1 MLSPKELKLTAA
13 KRIGIMVDGLYEFFI
28 PRTKESSFWTINI
41 PSFNKFSAGDMCS
54 TDNTDILT
62 TNFNKINFAE
72 LWHARLGHP
81 ERDVYEV
88 ASKMADL
95 PLLPFQVTRVC
106 PTCTVSPRINKPKL
120 NIIEIHLQLR

>member
-1 MLSPKELKLTAA
+1 
-13 KRIGIMVDGLYEFFI
+13 MVDGPCEFFI
-28 PRTKESSFWTINI
+28 PSNTETSFWIVDI
-41 PSFNKFSAGDMCS
+41 PFFNDYITGGILS
-54 TDNTDILT
+54 TDNTNIITIKSDLM
-62 TNFNKINFAE
+62 NSAE

-81 ERDVYEV
+81 GIGAYKV

-106 PTCTVSPRINKPKL
+106 PTCAVSPRINKPKL